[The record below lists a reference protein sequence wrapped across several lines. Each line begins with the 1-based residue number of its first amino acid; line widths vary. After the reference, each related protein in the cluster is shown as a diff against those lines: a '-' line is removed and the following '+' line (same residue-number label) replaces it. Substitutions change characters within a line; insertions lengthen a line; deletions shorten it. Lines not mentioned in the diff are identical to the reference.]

1 MRTIALAAAA
11 LALAACSLTTRGGLL
26 VGPAD
31 QLVTATELKALY
43 ESHGFAEGGKF
54 TEGPKNPSPII
65 RRNELQN
72 VLLGM
77 ATDKCTEFKTDLAT
91 RIKSGKLR
99 FGMGTQLLAAAG
111 AVVQHELTAKAF
123 SATGAATSA
132 VASVYGD
139 AYEVQALNVAMSG
152 IERARTR
159 VFLNILKDVGKCLE
173 KYPVARAV
181 NDARRYHSVCT
192 LTDGLI
198 EASRA
203 ANSTPRVE

>member
-1 MRTIALAAAA
+1 MRTLALAAAA
-11 LALAACSLTTRGGLL
+11 LALVGCSWTTRGGLL
-26 VGPAD
+26 VGPPD
-31 QLVTATELKALY
+31 QLVTATELQALY
-43 ESHGFAEGGKF
+43 ESHGFAQGGKF
-54 TEGPKNPSPII
+54 TAGAEDPSPIV

-72 VLLGM
+72 VLLGR
-77 ATDKCTEFKTDLAT
+77 ATEKCTEFKTDLAT

-111 AVVQHELTAKAF
+111 AVVRDELTAKAL

-132 VASVYGD
+132 LGSVYD
-139 AYEVQALNVAMSG
+139 DVYEAQALNVAMSG

-159 VFLNILKDVGKCLE
+159 VFLNIRNDMGKGLE
-173 KYPVARAV
+173 QYPVARAV

-203 ANSTPRVE
+203 ANSTPSI